1 MSFIVLWLNFFG
13 SCAEVVEDVCKMPK
27 PKFKNK
33 MKRRRKA
40 VDYKLYIAVTSSAN
54 LRKNVACNNGFWKNF
69 KAQ

>member
-1 MSFIVLWLNFFG
+1 
-13 SCAEVVEDVCKMPK
+13 MPK